1 MHHEQPIVAADAMT
15 ASAFSVGS
23 RVFQRASEFS
33 NRASVSRTRGLWPMA
48 ASGSATVPYVRREY
62 HSARR

>member
-1 MHHEQPIVAADAMT
+1 MHHEQPIVAAEAIS
-15 ASAFSVGS
+15 ANAFSVGS
-23 RVFQRASEFS
+23 RVFQRASEVS
-33 NRASVSRTRGLWPMA
+33 KRASVRRTRGLWPMA